1 MKSSNLSIF
10 SNDLSQEALDHYL
23 HKNIVACDTET
34 RGLMIPRDRLC
45 LIQLCDDENNVSVV
59 RFSSKDDFMGNKQ
72 PNLVKLLSDPKV
84 TKLFHYARFDVAVLK
99 QYLKVDVEPVFCTKI
114 ASKLVRTYSDRH
126 SLKDLTQELLGI
138 TLDKSNQTSDW
149 ANDDLTPAQIEYA
162 ANDVKVLI
170 PIFTKITK
178 MLDREGL
185 SLIATELCKALK
197 IVCATDLLGYHS
209 ILEH

>member
-1 MKSSNLSIF
+1 M
-10 SNDLSQEALDHYL
+10 
-23 HKNIVACDTET
+23 
-34 RGLMIPRDRLC
+34 
-45 LIQLCDDENNVSVV
+45 
-59 RFSSKDDFMGNKQ
+59 
-72 PNLVKLLSDPKV
+72 
-84 TKLFHYARFDVAVLK
+84 
-99 QYLKVDVEPVFCTKI
+99 FCTKI